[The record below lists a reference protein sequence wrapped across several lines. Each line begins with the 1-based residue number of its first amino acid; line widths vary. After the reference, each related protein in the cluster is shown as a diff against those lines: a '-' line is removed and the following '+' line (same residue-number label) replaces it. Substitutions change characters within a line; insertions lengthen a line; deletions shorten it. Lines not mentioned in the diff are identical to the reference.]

1 MKIERKI
8 RDARRE
14 AVTYSY
20 AKADN
25 IVATYVGFKQV
36 KGQRTGDVAVVF
48 AVKKKRRLSDISR
61 DELIPVGVGLAIP
74 TDVVQTGEI
83 SALSLTEKR
92 RPCPPGYSI
101 GHVSITAGTLGAWVR
116 LLAGEDRYVLSN
128 NHVLAN
134 SNDTQP
140 HADIIQPGKADGG
153 FSGTDL
159 FARLHEYAVIRFG
172 LDGTGGKDKKS
183 SALARAWWSAWKAVP
198 NAIAKLTRCPFRL
211 GVINTTRTT
220 VFQEGIINTT
230 RHSARALD
238 QPWPNLVDAAL
249 ARPLAQSHAELEIPH
264 IGEPAGI
271 RDLELGD
278 VVRKTGRTTEFQ
290 EGVVEGVDGDVRVS
304 YGSGIASFT
313 DQIIIG
319 PGGFSDG
326 GDSGSV
332 IVDENNFIGAL
343 LFAGGD
349 GITVGNR
356 ISNVVSV
363 LGIRV

>member
-1 MKIERKI
+1 MKVEAKI

-14 AVTYSY
+14 AVTTSY

-36 KGQRTGDVAVVF
+36 NKQRTGDVAVVF

-61 DELIPVGVGLAIP
+61 DELIPSVVSAIP

-83 SALSLTEKR
+83 RARSLTQRDQGAARSLTEKR

-116 LLAGEDRYVLSN
+116 LLTGEDRYVLSN

-211 GVINTTRTT
+211 GVINTTR
-220 VFQEGIINTT
+220 
-230 RHSARALD
+230 HSARALD

-249 ARPLAQSHAELEIPH
+249 ARPLAQSHADLEIPH

-278 VVRKTGRTTEFQ
+278 VVRKTGRTTVFQ
-290 EGVVEGVDGDVRVS
+290 EGVVEGVDADVRVS
-304 YGSGIASFT
+304 YGSGTASFQ

-349 GITVGNR
+349 GITIGNR
-356 ISNVVSV
+356 ISNIVSV